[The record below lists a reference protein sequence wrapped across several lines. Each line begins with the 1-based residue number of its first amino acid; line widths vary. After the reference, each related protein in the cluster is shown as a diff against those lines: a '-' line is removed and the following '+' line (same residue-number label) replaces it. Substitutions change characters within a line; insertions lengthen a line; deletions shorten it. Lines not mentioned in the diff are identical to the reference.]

1 MSLTISHARMPWVPA
16 GGGFPFLLK
25 DGEVVGAL
33 AVSGPGDQNDHYFG
47 LECVEELIASRGA

>member
-1 MSLTISHARMPWVPA
+1 MPWVPA